1 MTKTQKKRDKM
12 TKGEEPQQQQQ
23 QQAQTLTWNSW

>member
-23 QQAQTLTWNSW
+23 QAQTLTWNSW